1 MAFYPNFLPLF
12 FSSDHGTTLYKDIAH
27 DISSIKKKP
36 IFHLTFSESVVR
48 EQVWKIRPRVIG
60 VRHPWFIN
68 RDVLNYPESRSGT
81 IYFPHHSNPGF
92 KVFGFRD
99 IDAIKYLT
107 NLPTKFNPISVC
119 LHSHDLNGDREELF
133 RSAGFEIITAGDGRA
148 INYRENFLNLI
159 SNYRYG
165 ISEGWGSQ
173 VAYLIKLGIPTQ
185 IIFGDI
191 TVVEDIP
198 GAKPH
203 GTGDSV
209 FKNNIRKLDVAFAT
223 APDQIT
229 PEQIKLV
236 EELLGFKFRCSRTK
250 IFLIAWGSL
259 FIVGTTWL
267 LKKAIKKYLPNIPT
281 PGRIITSRQ
290 DR

>member
-1 MAFYPNFLPLF
+1 M
-12 FSSDHGTTLYKDIAH
+12 
-27 DISSIKKKP
+27 KKKP
-36 IFHLTFSESVVR
+36 IFHLTFSERVVR
-48 EQVWKIRPRVIG
+48 ERGWKFRPRVIG
-60 VRHPWFIN
+60 VRHPWFTN

-92 KVFGFRD
+92 KVLGFRD
-99 IDAIKYLT
+99 LDAIKYLT
-107 NLPTKFNPISVC
+107 KLPTKFDPISVC
-119 LHSHDLNGDREELF
+119 LHSHDLNSDREKLF
-133 RSAGFEIITAGDGRA
+133 SSAGFEIVTAGDGRDF
-148 INYRENFLNLI
+148 NYRENFLELI
-159 SNYRYG
+159 SNYKYA

-209 FKNNIRKLDVAFAT
+209 LYENIRKLDLAFAA

-236 EELLGFKFRCSRTK
+236 EEMLGFKFRFSKTK
-250 IFLIAWGSL
+250 IFLIAWSSL
-259 FIVGTTWL
+259 LIVGTTWL
-267 LKKAIKKYLPNIPT
+267 SKKALKKYLPKIPNT
-281 PGRIITSRQ
+281 RKNY
-290 DR
+290 D